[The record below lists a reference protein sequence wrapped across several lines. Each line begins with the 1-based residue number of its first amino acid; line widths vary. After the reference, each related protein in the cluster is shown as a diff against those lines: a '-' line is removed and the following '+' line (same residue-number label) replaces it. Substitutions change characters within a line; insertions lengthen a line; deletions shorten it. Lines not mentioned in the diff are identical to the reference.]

1 MAITD
6 VKDCVMQITVVTV
19 QEQEKGNVHV
29 GKLVSMLSYKNLSEL
44 LFLLASGESTKQP
57 WQLLWG
63 VAEQVNEGAV
73 QWLCT
78 WVVILGTF
86 LCCPLQGNSMK

>member
-19 QEQEKGNVHV
+19 QGQEKGNVRV

-44 LFLLASGESTKQP
+44 LFLLASGEFTRP
-57 WQLLWG
+57 
-63 VAEQVNEGAV
+63 
-73 QWLCT
+73 
-78 WVVILGTF
+78 
-86 LCCPLQGNSMK
+86 P

>member
-19 QEQEKGNVHV
+19 QEQEKGNVRV

-44 LFLLASGESTKQP
+44 LFLLASGEFTKPP
-57 WQLLWG
+57 WQLQWG
-63 VAEQVNEGAV
+63 
-73 QWLCT
+73 
-78 WVVILGTF
+78 
-86 LCCPLQGNSMK
+86 CC